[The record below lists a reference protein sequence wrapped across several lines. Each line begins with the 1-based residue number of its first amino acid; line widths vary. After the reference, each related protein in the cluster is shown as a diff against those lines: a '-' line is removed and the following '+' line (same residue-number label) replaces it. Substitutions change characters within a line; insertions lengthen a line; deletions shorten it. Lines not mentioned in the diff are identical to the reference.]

1 MLKLP
6 LLSTCRCGHDR
17 SAHEHYRAGTDCGLC
32 DCVRFVPRVPRVPFL
47 GRAGERRDQR
57 PGGSGGAGG

>member
-32 DCVRFVPRVPRVPFL
+32 DCVRFVPRVPFL
-47 GRAGERRDQR
+47 GRAGERRDER
-57 PGGSGGAGG
+57 PGGRGGAGG

>member
-32 DCVRFVPRVPRVPFL
+32 DCVRFVPRVPFL
-47 GRAGERRDQR
+47 GRAGERR
-57 PGGSGGAGG
+57 GGGGAGG